1 MSAWVKVSHTA
12 KPSLNMEDD
21 HPMDSGRCDALGF
34 LRGTVSHITIREK
47 TDSETGYRCQIVAT
61 LMCYTG
67 LRCFFNVSPRMIG
80 QFLWM
85 ADNMRWFQRTGKILI
100 GKKVTQ
106 MHAGEYAV
114 TKYNEIK

>member
-1 MSAWVKVSHTA
+1 MCSLYYSFQSPYEITEQETEFQGHKQYYKVQRM
-12 KPSLNMEDD
+12 KM
-21 HPMDSGRCDALGF
+21 
-34 LRGTVSHITIREK
+34 V
-47 TDSETGYRCQIVAT
+47 
-61 LMCYTG
+61 G
-67 LRCFFNVSPRMIG
+67 LG

-106 MHAGEYAV
+106 MHAGEDAV